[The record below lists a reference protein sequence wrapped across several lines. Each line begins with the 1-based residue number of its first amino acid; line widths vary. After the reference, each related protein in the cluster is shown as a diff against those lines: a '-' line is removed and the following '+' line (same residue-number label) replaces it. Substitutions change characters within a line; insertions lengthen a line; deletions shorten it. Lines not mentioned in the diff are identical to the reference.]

1 MTCWKSFLFY
11 KKKQKSL
18 AFSEIFSFQCFAG
31 IDRKFKKD
39 ETDILLPAQCRLGQ
53 STQRRV
59 ECSTTAAQ
67 SFLVTFLVTF
77 LEMLPA
83 AAPVLAQGK
92 TPRSGKHV
100 PTLHAASYEP
110 LEAWHA
116 SRAQPLATAAVPH
129 VSVEALRANM
139 NAFFAPR
146 APTMA

>member
-1 MTCWKSFLFY
+1 MVLD
-11 KKKQKSL
+11 KKQKSL

-83 AAPVLAQGK
+83 AAPVLPVIAFCI
-92 TPRSGKHV
+92 
-100 PTLHAASYEP
+100 SYRK
-110 LEAWHA
+110 
-116 SRAQPLATAAVPH
+116 S
-129 VSVEALRANM
+129 ALRSPILPCM
-139 NAFFAPR
+139 Q
-146 APTMA
+146 